1 MPRRASRPRWLAS
14 RWLLMICL
22 LFVLVLPVL
31 AQDTGQVCAQSF
43 EDRDADGLRDP
54 DERAI
59 AYGVSASLQNAAGVT
74 IASLLLEDSRFVADG
89 LLCFDQLLAGDY
101 QIILRSAEFSA
112 TTSASFSA
120 SVNPGAAPA
129 LVEFG
134 IRSLQVSESNRGA
147 SRIAIDDAALDAV
160 LRGLIGSLI
169 MVLIMSVV
177 GLLICILVF
186 RRRLKRAAAMPYSAP
201 VSAAPA
207 PLVTG
212 IPPPQPG
219 LSMPGPDPLRKHI
232 PGAGSPLLF
241 ADEETDAPRGD

>member
-1 MPRRASRPRWLAS
+1 
-14 RWLLMICL
+14 MICL
-22 LFVLVLPVL
+22 LFVLVRPVL

-59 AYGVSASLQNAAGVT
+59 AYGVGASLQNAAGVT
-74 IASLLLEDSRFVADG
+74 IASLLLEDSPFAADG

-101 QIILRSAEFSA
+101 QIILRSAEFST

-134 IRSLQVSESNRGA
+134 IRSLQVAESNRGA
-147 SRIAIDDAALDAV
+147 TRIALDAAALDAI
-160 LRGLIGSLI
+160 LLGLIGSLI
-169 MVLIMSVV
+169 MVLIMSAI
-177 GLLICILVF
+177 GLLLYLLVF
-186 RRRLKRAAAMPYSAP
+186 RRRLKRAAAMPHPPP

-212 IPPPQPG
+212 IPPQPG
-219 LSMPGPDPLRKHI
+219 ASMPGPDPLRKHI

-241 ADEETDAPRGD
+241 ADEETDVPRAD